1 MDFRSDF
8 ILFFLLDFMGVL
20 FGIAYLWIDDIGYII
35 LYVYGFVMFITF
47 ICLIIGLCSK
57 NIKFIKRGSII
68 KYNIF

>member
-1 MDFRSDF
+1 
-8 ILFFLLDFMGVL
+8 MGVL